1 LIVAGISC
9 YDGFKKETFLL
20 HAHVVSWSGDTP
32 GLTKLMCLTGHNS
45 YKGCRYCDIRE
56 IYMNHVYFPTT
67 PPIGEEG
74 NYKTYDPNNL
84 PMRNHEQFERR
95 IQQLVGTSS
104 GKERYELEAE
114 FGRYIIYYI
123 ANNLVFF

>member
-1 LIVAGISC
+1 
-9 YDGFKKETFLL
+9 
-20 HAHVVSWSGDTP
+20 
-32 GLTKLMCLTGHNS
+32 
-45 YKGCRYCDIRE
+45 
-56 IYMNHVYFPTT
+56 MNHVYFPTT
-67 PPIGEEG
+67 PSIGEEG